1 MWVGFSSRHTR
12 TAVWGTLLTPTP
24 SCTQSPRE
32 REINKETQEVLI
44 WYCPDLFFR
53 KHLLDARQDVLF
65 PLHVSSVCF
74 LNEELAYITTVQA

>member
-1 MWVGFSSRHTR
+1 MWVGFFQTYPNSCVGDAPHSHP
-12 TAVWGTLLTPTP
+12 L
-24 SCTQSPRE
+24 CTQSPRE